1 MRLCGLFSAR
11 TDGEAKRCTG
21 PEQCRISRTHFRRFP
36 WMPPVPVPAPDR
48 AGRVRVRIVYYPR
61 LLTPSGGSSGKRIYS
76 IPPNTEPNL
85 GLVSLKLACALS

>member
-1 MRLCGLFSAR
+1 MRGAGCSR
-11 TDGEAKRCTG
+11 QEPMHEAKRCTG

-36 WMPPVPVPAPDR
+36 WMPPVGPVPAPDR

-61 LLTPSGGSSGKRIYS
+61 LLTPSSGSSGKRIYS

-85 GLVSLKLACALS
+85 GLVCLC